1 MVFRGTCLKSAENGF
16 SAEDVTGAVENSDF
30 FCQPWTLPLLF
41 FTTDLFMPQPS
52 GGHASTGPAIY
63 HTPYIQSDTRDK
75 VQVRRDLTMALSGD
89 GPLGRVL
96 GANPSAAPSRTSSI
110 RSLSNARSLT
120 ERHTELAEAARRD
133 FESDS
138 HRQFPVLWVEDEE
151 ANWKQERSVFG
162 AGVVRKS
169 AHELNDDR
177 AHDAEV
183 VKKVRLVVYTW

>member
-1 MVFRGTCLKSAENGF
+1 M
-16 SAEDVTGAVENSDF
+16 D
-30 FCQPWTLPLLF
+30 
-41 FTTDLFMPQPS
+41 FTTALF
-52 GGHASTGPAIY
+52 Y
-63 HTPYIQSDTRDK
+63 HSPPRARQFTTRHTYRATK
-75 VQVRRDLTMALSGD
+75 CRYVGTSSMALSGD

-133 FESDS
+133 FESDG